1 MTMPGRTTALV
12 LEDEPIL
19 GFALE
24 DMLLELGFREIKLAA
39 TLAEAS
45 DYLDEWTP
53 DVAILDV
60 NIQGE
65 RSYKVAERLIEAGI
79 PFAFATGY
87 GNAEHPAQ
95 LRDITTLTKPYSQE
109 DLRAFVDAT
118 VGK

>member
-1 MTMPGRTTALV
+1 MTGRSIALV

-24 DMLLELGFREIKLAA
+24 DMLLELGFDEIKLAA
-39 TLAEAS
+39 TLREAN
-45 DYLDEWTP
+45 DFLDAQLP
-53 DVAILDV
+53 HLAILDV

-65 RSYKVAERLIEAGI
+65 RSYPVAERLAAVGV

-87 GNAEHPAQ
+87 GDAEHPEG
-95 LRDITTLTKPYSQE
+95 LRDATTLTKPYSHD

-118 VGK
+118 FGER